1 MFDRMTNSALIHL
14 QDEATYQAVPYQS
27 KPPETAAPSVELT
40 PEEVERKAEER
51 RRRIRVSHH

>member
-1 MFDRMTNSALIHL
+1 MRWFHL

-27 KPPETAAPSVELT
+27 KAPETAAPSVELT
-40 PEEVERKAEER
+40 PEEVERKAAER